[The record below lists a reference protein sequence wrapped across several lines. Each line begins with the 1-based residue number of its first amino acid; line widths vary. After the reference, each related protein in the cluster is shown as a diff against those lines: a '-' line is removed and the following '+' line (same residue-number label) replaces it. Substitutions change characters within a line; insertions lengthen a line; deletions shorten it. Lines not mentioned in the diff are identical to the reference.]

1 MCANLTNIIVDPV
14 LESYSSFLNSL
25 SPHYQIILSIFIYI
39 ILISLYSIF
48 VFEFYRFLA
57 RKNIIKLNLSQ
68 YNHSNH
74 PFFKKFF
81 ASIFFLIEY
90 MIVLPVLVFFWFA
103 ILSFILLLLSKDQPL
118 SQILLISAAIV
129 GSIRVTSYFNEDL
142 SKDLAK
148 MFPFTILAV
157 FLLSPDFFDFI
168 SILGKLNEIPSFLYH
183 IFWYLVFIACFEILI
198 RLLFTLGF
206 LIKRPEEQEL
216 EEAKEAL
223 KKED

>member
-1 MCANLTNIIVDPV
+1 MDTNLTNLIVDPIS
-14 LESYSSFLNSL
+14 ESYSSFLNSL
-25 SPHYQIILSIFIYI
+25 PPHYQIILSIFIYVV
-39 ILISLYSIF
+39 LIALYSIF

-57 RKNIIKLNLSQ
+57 RKNIITLNLSQ

-81 ASIFFLIEY
+81 VSIFFIIEY
-90 MIVLPVLVFFWFA
+90 IIVLPVLVFFWFA
-103 ILSFILLLLSKDQPL
+103 VLSFILLLLSKEQPL
-118 SQILLISAAIV
+118 SQILLVSAAIV
-129 GSIRVTSYFNEDL
+129 GAIRVTSYFNEDL

-157 FLLSPDFFDFI
+157 FLLSPTFFDFT

-183 IFWYLVFIACFEILI
+183 IFWYLVFIAGFEILI

-216 EEAKEAL
+216 EEVKEAL
-223 KKED
+223 RKGD